1 MENINKLTRALQK
14 RKNTVHT
21 GIGTRCGC
29 RLLQLDLCKCLRH
42 NRMVFPLPP
51 SRGFLNSMLSLLW
64 VLTRESTALEIIICC
79 LGPISR
85 NKSNHRGNELQA
97 SQLLRA
103 CLGVSTWLPFAAMAP
118 GDEDPPPDQYV
129 KPCQE
134 CYKCRSLC
142 LKCPVQAVM
151 LLFLGGHYDECR
163 FRSLARKKAHATRGE
178 RSCLRCSWIQMDF
191 IQRLMPVCL

>member
-1 MENINKLTRALQK
+1 MENNKLTRALQK
-14 RKNTVHT
+14 RYSFSVERVTPASEFNGPMSKNTVHT
-21 GIGTRCGC
+21 GMGTRCGC

-64 VLTRESTALEIIICC
+64 VLTRESTALEIICR

-85 NKSNHRGNELQA
+85 NKSNHRRNELEA

-103 CLGVSTWLPFAAMAP
+103 CLGVSTWLPSAAMAP

-151 LLFLGGHYDECR
+151 LLFWEDIMT
-163 FRSLARKKAHATRGE
+163 SV
-178 RSCLRCSWIQMDF
+178 DF
-191 IQRLMPVCL
+191 VH